1 MYFLFIDFDNIYLY
15 IYKYIIIYII
25 YITLLY
31 NNIYN
36 IVIYIYIYIYIYICI
51 TIIINSRYAICTC
64 VSTYDFEETK
74 ADPNSLNKIKELV
87 NTSRH
92 QSNVY

>member
-36 IVIYIYIYIYIYICI
+36 IVIYIYIC
-51 TIIINSRYAICTC
+51 IIIIIYSRYAICTC